1 MMTPSDVME
10 QSLSREELLAI
21 KNRRTGMLIFQI
33 SWIMVFL
40 CLVFVHFQLRNSYT
54 TWPPEGVERMN
65 PLPGIAAT
73 IGLFISAV
81 MARRGLRAVQDNQLA
96 AFFSAWRIA
105 IGLGTAFV
113 AVMLFEFVRVPMGTQ
128 YGTLFRVMTAFHSVH
143 AVAVGIYMINV
154 YRNAQKGMYSAG
166 NSWSIEAA
174 ANLWYFVA
182 IAWILFYVPLYWI

>member
-1 MMTPSDVME
+1 MTTQSDVME
-10 QSLSREELLAI
+10 HSLTREELLAI

-40 CLVFVHFQLRNSYT
+40 CLVFVHFQLRNAYT

-73 IGLFISAV
+73 IGLFVSAV
-81 MARRGLRAVQDNQLA
+81 LARRGLRAVQDNQLA
-96 AFFSAWRIA
+96 AFFSAWRLA
-105 IGLGTAFV
+105 IVLGAAFV
-113 AVMLFEFVRVPMGTQ
+113 AVMLFEFIRVQMGTQ

-154 YRNAQKGMYSAG
+154 YRNAQKGMYSAA

-174 ANLWYFVA
+174 AKLWYFVA

>member
-1 MMTPSDVME
+1 MTQSDVME
-10 QSLSREELLAI
+10 QRLSREELLAI

-54 TWPPEGVERMN
+54 TWPPEGVEQMN

-73 IGLFISAV
+73 IGLFISAL
-81 MARRGLRAVQDNQLA
+81 MARQALRAVREDNLK
-96 AFFSAWRIA
+96 AFFSAWQVA
-105 IGLGTAFV
+105 LGLGAAFV
-113 AVMLFEFVRVPMGTQ
+113 AVMVFEFLRVPMGTQ

-143 AVAVGIYMINV
+143 AVAVGIYMFNV
-154 YRNAQKGMYSAG
+154 YRNAQKGMYSVA
-166 NSWSIEAA
+166 NHWSIEAA
-174 ANLWYFVA
+174 AKLWYFVA